1 VLLLENASEYQSWLE
16 ARIKELEAQNA
27 KLTKINSVLVNRVEA
42 GAHQASTPYA
52 AFEHSV
58 SLAELVKVRTEE
70 LNNALAEI
78 KLSNKALEQANS
90 ITARVS
96 QQMEDAIESISDAFA
111 LFDKSRRLLRYNRHF
126 EALWQAVG
134 YRLRTGD
141 QLSKLDKIANKSG
154 MVVETYP
161 ARDNRAKVYL
171 LNDGRWIQQSERA
184 TAEGGL
190 VVLYTDITEL
200 IARETRQREDAL
212 AQQSELMKRT
222 IDNLYQGVVLV
233 DENGET
239 KLWNRQFL
247 LLTGIP
253 TDRLVANQT
262 FSDLLNCAAKL
273 DKTNQSARSA
283 ESSDTIYQN
292 NSGQII
298 EINTHL
304 LDDGG
309 SVYTF
314 TDITERFTYEESLR
328 QSEQWIR
335 LITDNVPAMIAF
347 ISKERTYKFTNKV
360 YDSWFNVPTG
370 SLIGRPVERML
381 NRMGH
386 TDDDHVELALS
397 GWNQTFE
404 VWERNAQGKRRR
416 IQKSYVSNFDA
427 EGKPDGFFVMN
438 RDITNAYRHA
448 EELENARQS
457 LERRVEER
465 TNELLTLNAALEE
478 AKNDAESANES
489 KSKFLAA
496 VSHDLLQPLNA
507 ARLFSS
513 SLEEK
518 LIGSSHQSLAG
529 SINTSL
535 DDVESL
541 LRTLVDISKLDAGLL
556 QAEPTLFPANQLL
569 DNLAAEFEQIAG
581 SQELQF
587 EYRGSG
593 TLIRSDSQLLAR
605 IVRNLLTNAVRYTSS
620 GKVGLRTRSR
630 GNRVD
635 IQIYDTGPGI
645 AREDQRVIFQEF
657 RRLSGHQ
664 NRNDRGLGLGLAI
677 VDKLSR
683 ILQHPI
689 TVRSKVSK
697 GSIFSVSVPRE
708 AQHTFVP
715 KAVNLPPA
723 PSFGKELQNRRFWLI
738 DNDESICLAMQ
749 LLLENWGAQ
758 VVTARS
764 LEELHS
770 RVDPESESPNV
781 LICDYHLD
789 EGATGI
795 EAAQA
800 LLAALSK
807 QIPVLMITA
816 NYSNELNAEIRQLG
830 FHLLNKPVK
839 PLRLKTL
846 LTHLCTQEPL
856 VK

>member
-1 VLLLENASEYQSWLE
+1 MENASEYLNWLE
-16 ARIKELEAQNA
+16 VRVKELEAQNA
-27 KLTKINSVLVNRVEA
+27 KLTKINGVLVNRAEA

-58 SLAELVKVRTEE
+58 SLAELVKVRTAE
-70 LNNALAEI
+70 LNSALGEI

-90 ITARVS
+90 VTARVS

-111 LFDKSRRLLRYNRHF
+111 LFDANRRLLRYNRHF
-126 EALWQAVG
+126 EALWRAVG
-134 YRLRTGD
+134 HSTRTGD
-141 QLSKLDKIANKSG
+141 YLSNLEKIAQKSG
-154 MVVETYP
+154 MIVETSP
-161 ARDNRAKVYL
+161 ATDNRAKVYL
-171 LNDGRWIQQSERA
+171 LKDGRWIQQSERA

-200 IARETRQREDAL
+200 IARETQQREDAL

-233 DENGET
+233 DEQGRA
-239 KLWNRQFL
+239 KLWNKQLL
-247 LLTGIP
+247 LLTGISSNN
-253 TDRLVANQT
+253 LLANQN
-262 FSDLLNCAAKL
+262 FRDLLDESAHL
-273 DKTNQSARSA
+273 KTSTNAPRSV
-283 ESSDTIYQN
+283 ENGETIFQN
-292 NSGQII
+292 HLGQVI
-298 EINTHL
+298 ELKNHRLI
-304 LDDGG
+304 DGG
-309 SVYTF
+309 SVFTV
-314 TDITERFTYEESLR
+314 TDITERYTYEESLR

-347 ISKERTYKFTNKV
+347 VSNDRRYRFTNKV

-370 SLIGRPVERML
+370 SLIGRPIDRML
-381 NRMGH
+381 NRLGH
-386 TDDDHVELALS
+386 TDDDHVELALA
-397 GWNQTFE
+397 GCNQTFE
-404 VWERNAQGKRRR
+404 VWERNANGEIRR

-427 EGKPDGFFVMN
+427 EGQPNGFFVMN
-438 RDITNAYRHA
+438 RDVTMTHRHA
-448 EELENARQS
+448 EELEQARQN

-465 TNELLTLNAALEE
+465 TNELLTLNAALED
-478 AKNDAESANES
+478 AKNEAENANES

-518 LIGSSHQSLAG
+518 LRGSDHQALAG

-535 DDVESL
+535 DDVENL

-556 QAEPTLFPANQLL
+556 QAEPTIFPASQLL
-569 DNLAAEFEQIAG
+569 DNLAAEFNQIAS
-581 SQELQF
+581 SQELLF

-593 TLIRSDSQLLAR
+593 TLIQSDSQLLAR
-605 IVRNLLTNAVRYTSS
+605 IVRNLLTNAVRYTTS

-645 AREDQRVIFQEF
+645 SRSDQRVIFQEF
-657 RRLSGHQ
+657 RRLQAHQ

-677 VDKLSR
+677 VEKLSR
-683 ILQHPI
+683 ILEHPI
-689 TVRSKVSK
+689 TVRSKVNK

-708 AQHTFVP
+708 AQHRFTP
-715 KAVNLPPA
+715 KAVELPTSQ
-723 PSFGKELQNRRFWLI
+723 SFGKELENRIFWLI

-749 LLLENWGAQ
+749 LLLENWGAK
-758 VVTARS
+758 VITACS
-764 LEELHS
+764 LQELETKVNPACS
-770 RVDPESESPNV
+770 TPDV
-781 LICDYHLD
+781 LICDYHLND
-789 EGATGI
+789 GETGI
-795 EAAQA
+795 EAAQE
-800 LLAALSK
+800 LLPAFT
-807 QIPVLMITA
+807 QPIPVLMITA
-816 NYSNELNAEIRQLG
+816 NYSKELNTEVRKRG

-846 LTHLCTQEPL
+846 LTHLCTNAPMEN
-856 VK
+856 